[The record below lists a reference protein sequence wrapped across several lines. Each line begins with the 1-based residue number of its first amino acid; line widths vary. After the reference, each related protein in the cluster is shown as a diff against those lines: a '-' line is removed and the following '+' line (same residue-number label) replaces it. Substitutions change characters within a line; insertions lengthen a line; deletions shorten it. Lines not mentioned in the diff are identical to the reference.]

1 MGGLTPGPLHSL
13 IVATALKRGTRPAL
27 RLAVAPLLSDL
38 PPVALSLLVA
48 ATMSDGVARGLAIVG
63 GLFLI
68 VLGVRSKG
76 EAEEESVLP
85 PESDQAFKDY
95 FRGAFVNLLN
105 PNPWLFWLG
114 VGAPLLRNS
123 WGRGVGYGLLWLTVF
138 YIGLVGVKIAFAIAI
153 GSSRER
159 LPEKWL
165 DRSVLASTGLLL
177 LVGGWLIW
185 RGVSGQL

>member
-13 IVATALKRGTRPAL
+13 IVVTALKRGTRPAL

-48 ATMSDGVARGLAIVG
+48 ATMSEGVARALAIVG

-68 VLGVRSKG
+68 VLGVKSMGQGR
-76 EAEEESVLP
+76 EESELP
-85 PESDQAFKDY
+85 PESDEALKDY

-123 WGRGVGYGLLWLTVF
+123 WGRGVGYGLLWLFVF
-138 YIGLVGVKIAFAIAI
+138 YVGLVGVKIVFAIAI
-153 GSSRER
+153 GRSRER
-159 LPEKWL
+159 LSKKWL
-165 DRSVLASTGLLL
+165 DRSVVASSGLLF
-177 LVGGWLIW
+177 LVGAWLIW
-185 RGVSGQL
+185 RGVSGRL

>member
-38 PPVALSLLVA
+38 PAVALSLLVA
-48 ATMSDGVARGLAIVG
+48 ATMSDGVARALAIVG

-68 VLGVRSKG
+68 ALGVKSMG
-76 EAEEESVLP
+76 DAEESTLP
-85 PESDQAFKDY
+85 PESDQALKDY
-95 FRGAFVNLLN
+95 FRGAFVNVLN

-123 WGRGVGYGLLWLTVF
+123 WGRGVGYGFLWLLVF
-138 YIGLVGVKIAFAIAI
+138 YVGLVGVKIVFAIAI
-153 GSSRER
+153 GASRGR
-159 LPEKWL
+159 LTKKWL
-165 DRSVLASTGLLL
+165 DRSVVASTGLLL
-177 LVGGWLIW
+177 LVGAWLIW
-185 RGVSGQL
+185 KGVSGQL